1 MTYSWF
7 SPSSLLFRVTYA
19 QGKSSESRKQVA
31 EDKRV
36 KIDLYGREE
45 DIPLDLDPDVTYVS
59 I

>member
-1 MTYSWF
+1 
-7 SPSSLLFRVTYA
+7 LLFRVTYA